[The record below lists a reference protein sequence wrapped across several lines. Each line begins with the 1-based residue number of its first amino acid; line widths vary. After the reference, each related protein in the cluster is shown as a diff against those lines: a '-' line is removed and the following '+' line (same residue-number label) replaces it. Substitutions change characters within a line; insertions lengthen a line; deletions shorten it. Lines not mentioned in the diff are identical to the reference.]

1 MIRINLLLTKK
12 PIKIPPVFIYGGI
25 GIVIL
30 LITLIGFTF
39 YLNNKVSNM
48 QADKAAKEKRLNE
61 LKLAIKEVQNYEKD
75 NKELLEKTQIIEILK
90 KDQIVPLRLLDEVS
104 ERLPKGVWLTI
115 LSDKNRVISI
125 EGYAHTN
132 YDLVGYVQNLK
143 ESKYLTDVMLVESRQ
158 AAIETFSVYKFKLTF
173 KIKV

>member
-12 PIKIPPVFIYGGI
+12 PIKIPPVFMYGGI
-25 GIVIL
+25 GIAIL

-39 YLNNKVSNM
+39 YLNSKVSNM
-48 QADKAAKEKRLNE
+48 QADISAKEKRLDE
-61 LKLAIKEVQNYEKD
+61 LKQAIKEVQNYEKD

-104 ERLPKGVWLTI
+104 ERLPKGVWLTV
-115 LSDKNRVISI
+115 LSDKNRVINI

-158 AAIETFSVYKFKLTF
+158 TAIESFSVYKFKLTF

>member
-12 PIKIPPVFIYGGI
+12 PIKIPPVFMYGGI
-25 GIVIL
+25 GIAIL

-39 YLNNKVSNM
+39 YLNSKVSNM
-48 QADKAAKEKRLNE
+48 QADMSAKEKRLDE
-61 LKLAIKEVQNYEKD
+61 LKQAIKEVQNYEKD

-104 ERLPKGVWLTI
+104 ERLPKGVWLTV
-115 LSDKNRVISI
+115 LSDKNRVINI

-158 AAIETFSVYKFKLTF
+158 TAIESFSVYKFKLTF